1 MFIKLRVVF
10 FENVFLYEII
20 LFNNKIV
27 NVIFNLLLKRC
38 IIIFYC
44 MYRSYI
50 YYLINNVF
58 NIVFLFIVYF
68 LYGDRG
74 LEFFW
79 EKGVICCIFVVIIVG
94 VFNVNYFIDKL

>member
-44 MYRSYI
+44 MYRGYI
-50 YYLINNVF
+50 YYLINNVL

-68 LYGDRG
+68 LYGDWG